1 MAGDVSGSICKD
13 LCVHENFHFAECL
26 STVPAKKI
34 FGAIWRER
42 EVVVK
47 INMSWF
53 EGLEKRQEFAKGKEV
68 KSYEN
73 DISTR
78 VRALFGDCARCGE
91 LVSFLVSIGDSDND
105 GEITGAEERSFMSLL
120 QQNEAMMLMALN
132 NSEHTVDFYGYCAG
146 LYVLEKVPH
155 VTAKVFEE
163 KWELIDLSFLPE
175 AVEPIQTA
183 IDNLGGIIL
192 QAVFSFLQYL
202 YAHFPNYLP
211 MKINFML
218 HTFLATYV
226 PSKREKFRLA
236 YSLIDA
242 TLELSNNPY
251 GLVISCDANLHNFG
265 YTSNFLVKFIDL
277 DLTYPLAF
285 VKSLLKK
292 KNCTCD
298 SDCWT
303 GVSEIC
309 CSACNTTTGYCTSE
323 MQYQDLHIVCE
334 AIIPK
339 IFSKRNIRESD
350 DTCLTNA
357 IHELDKYC
365 SRLPVVYTVEELKL
379 EIHAVKKRLRSIE
392 TSNKC

>member
-1 MAGDVSGSICKD
+1 MAGDVSGSLCKD
-13 LCVHENFHFAECL
+13 LCVHGNFHFAECL

-34 FGAIWRER
+34 FGAKWRER

-53 EGLEKRQEFAKGKEV
+53 EELEKRQEFAKGKEV
-68 KSYEN
+68 KSYQN

-78 VRALFGDCARCGE
+78 VRTLFGDCARCSE

-105 GEITGAEERSFMSLL
+105 GKITGAEERSFMSLL

-146 LYVLEKVPH
+146 LYVLEKVPY

-218 HTFLATYV
+218 HTFLATHV

-251 GLVISCDANLHNFG
+251 DLVISCDANLHNFG
-265 YTSNFLVKFIDL
+265 YTSDFVVKFIDL
-277 DLTYPLAF
+277 DLT
-285 VKSLLKK
+285 
-292 KNCTCD
+292 
-298 SDCWT
+298 
-303 GVSEIC
+303 
-309 CSACNTTTGYCTSE
+309 
-323 MQYQDLHIVCE
+323 
-334 AIIPK
+334 
-339 IFSKRNIRESD
+339 
-350 DTCLTNA
+350 
-357 IHELDKYC
+357 
-365 SRLPVVYTVEELKL
+365 
-379 EIHAVKKRLRSIE
+379 
-392 TSNKC
+392 

>member
-1 MAGDVSGSICKD
+1 MAGDVSGPLCKD
-13 LCVHENFHFAECL
+13 LCVHDNFHFAECL

-34 FGAIWRER
+34 FGAKWRER
-42 EVVVK
+42 EVVLK

-53 EGLEKRQEFAKGKEV
+53 EELGKRQEFVESKAA

-73 DISTR
+73 DVSTR
-78 VRALFGDCARCGE
+78 VRTLFGDCARCGE
-91 LVSFLVSIGDSDND
+91 LASSLVSIGDSDND
-105 GEITGAEERSFMSLL
+105 GKITGAEEKSFVSLL
-120 QQNEAMMLMALN
+120 QQTEPMMLMVLN
-132 NSEHTVDFYGYCAG
+132 DSKHTVDFYGYCAG

-163 KWELIDLSFLPE
+163 NWELIDLSFLPE
-175 AVEPIQTA
+175 AIEPIQTA

-192 QAVFSFLQYL
+192 NAMFSSLQYL
-202 YAHFPNYLP
+202 CAHFLNSLP
-211 MKINFML
+211 TKMNLML
-218 HTFLATYV
+218 HPFLPTHV
-226 PSKREKFRLA
+226 PSKREKFRLV

-265 YTSNFLVKFIDL
+265 YTSDFVIKFIDL

-285 VKSLLKK
+285 VQSLLKK
-292 KNCTCD
+292 KNCTCYL
-298 SDCWT
+298 DCWT

-334 AIIPK
+334 GIIPK
-339 IFSKRNIRESD
+339 IFGKPSIRESD

-357 IHELDKYC
+357 IRELAEFC
-365 SRLPVVYTVEELKL
+365 SRLPVVYSVEELKV
-379 EIHAVKKRLRSIE
+379 EIRAVKKRLRSIE
-392 TSNKC
+392 TSKEC

>member
-1 MAGDVSGSICKD
+1 MAGDVSGPLCKD
-13 LCVHENFHFAECL
+13 LCVHDNFRFAECL

-34 FGAIWRER
+34 FGAKWRER
-42 EVVVK
+42 EVVLK

-53 EGLEKRQEFAKGKEV
+53 EELGKRQEFVESKAA

-73 DISTR
+73 DVSTR
-78 VRALFGDCARCGE
+78 VRTLFGDCARCGE
-91 LVSFLVSIGDSDND
+91 LASSLVSIGDSDND
-105 GEITGAEERSFMSLL
+105 GKITGAEEKSFVSLL
-120 QQNEAMMLMALN
+120 QQTEPMMLMALN
-132 NSEHTVDFYGYCAG
+132 DSKHTVDFYGYCAG

-155 VTAKVFEE
+155 VTAKVFEQN
-163 KWELIDLSFLPE
+163 WELIDLSFLPE
-175 AVEPIQTA
+175 AIEPIQTA

-192 QAVFSFLQYL
+192 NAMFSSLQYL
-202 YAHFPNYLP
+202 CAHFLNSLP
-211 MKINFML
+211 TKMNLML
-218 HTFLATYV
+218 HPFLPTHV
-226 PSKREKFRLA
+226 PSKREKFRLV

-265 YTSNFLVKFIDL
+265 YTSDFVIKFIDL

-285 VKSLLKK
+285 VQSLLKK

-298 SDCWT
+298 LDCWT

-309 CSACNTTTGYCTSE
+309 CSACNRTTGYCTSE

-334 AIIPK
+334 GIIPK
-339 IFSKRNIRESD
+339 IFGKPSIRESD

-357 IHELDKYC
+357 IRELAEFC
-365 SRLPVVYTVEELKL
+365 SRLPVVYSVEELKV
-379 EIHAVKKRLRSIE
+379 EIRAVKKRLRSIE
-392 TSNKC
+392 TSKEC